1 MVTLE
6 GRWKSIKNM
15 LFLAFL
21 KTSSYIQW
29 TGGTLVLQSRHLS
42 VGHVKL
48 NQPTVFSL
56 AAEKVFVDTARD
68 IVHEIWDST
77 KYRFR

>member
-6 GRWKSIKNM
+6 GRLKSIKNM
-15 LFLAFL
+15 SVLFFL
-21 KTSSYIQW
+21 KTSLYIQW

-56 AAEKVFVDTARD
+56 AAEKVFVGTVRD
-68 IVHEIWDST
+68 IVNEIWDST
-77 KYRFR
+77 QYRFR